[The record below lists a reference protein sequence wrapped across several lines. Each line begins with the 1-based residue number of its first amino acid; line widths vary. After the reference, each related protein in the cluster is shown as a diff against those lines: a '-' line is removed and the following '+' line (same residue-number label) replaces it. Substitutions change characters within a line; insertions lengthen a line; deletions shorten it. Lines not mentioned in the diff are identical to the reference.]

1 MNCSISLISN
11 IHSNTEKSVMFAND
25 YASYNTPPFNDYLS
39 NEFPYQHPFVLLVDE
54 LYYFPTRLSYSH
66 E

>member
-1 MNCSISLISN
+1 
-11 IHSNTEKSVMFAND
+11 MFAND